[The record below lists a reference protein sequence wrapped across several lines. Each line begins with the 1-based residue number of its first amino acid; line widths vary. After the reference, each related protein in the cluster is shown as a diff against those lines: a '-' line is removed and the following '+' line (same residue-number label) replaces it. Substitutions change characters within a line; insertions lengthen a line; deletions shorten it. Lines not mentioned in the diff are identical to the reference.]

1 MVNFTQKMI
10 ISHKYKFIFIKTAK
24 TAGTSIEVFLSSL
37 CGENDILTP
46 IFPHVEPHRARNHD
60 GFYNHMKAS
69 EVKAVVGY
77 SIWDEYFKFC
87 VERNPWDKTL
97 SHFHMIAYRSEN
109 TLSLEEYFSNGRFCI
124 NFPKY
129 TDKDAKI
136 IVDKVVKYENLVT
149 ELKPIFKALGLP
161 FDGDLGVRA
170 KSEYRIDRQ
179 SYKYVLTGEQ
189 AAKIADV
196 YSKEL
201 SMHGYI
207 F

>member
-1 MVNFTQKMI
+1 MI

-60 GFYNHMKAS
+60 GYYNHMKAS
-69 EVKAVVGY
+69 EVKAAVGD
-77 SIWDEYFKFC
+77 SIWGEYFTFC

-97 SHFHMIAYRSEN
+97 SHFHMHAYRSEN
-109 TLSLEEYFSNGRFCI
+109 TLSLEKYFSNENFCL

-129 TDKDAKI
+129 TDEDETMMVDAI
-136 IVDKVVKYENLVT
+136 VKYEHLAV
-149 ELKPIFKALGLP
+149 ELKKIFDMLKIP
-161 FDGDLGVRA
+161 FEGDLGVRA
-170 KSEYRIDRQ
+170 KSEYRSDRK
-179 SYKYVLTGEQ
+179 SYKEVFSKQ
-189 AAKIADV
+189 QVMDIADV
-196 YSKEL
+196 YSQEIA
-201 SMHGYI
+201 MHGYK